1 MISVILQTDGL
12 LLELYVFVI
21 IIIIVI
27 INIIIIIII
36 IFIIIIHFLFYFFY
50 VSLKSILP
58 RYLHADDTDNISIIM
73 WCYDDV
79 SSGYEILS
87 TLVEGNL

>member
-1 MISVILQTDGL
+1 VISVILQTDGL

-27 INIIIIIII
+27 INIIIIII